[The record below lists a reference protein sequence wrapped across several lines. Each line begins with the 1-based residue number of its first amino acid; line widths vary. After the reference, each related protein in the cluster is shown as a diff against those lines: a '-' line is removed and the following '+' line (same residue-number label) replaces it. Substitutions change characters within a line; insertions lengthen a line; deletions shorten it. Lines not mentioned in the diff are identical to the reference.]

1 VLQGKGFRV
10 ALVTDGR
17 MSGASGKVPAAIHV
31 SPEAVAGGPLAR
43 VRDGDVIRL
52 DAPTG
57 TLQVQVPEDV
67 WAARDVAL
75 MPEALRAANGVGMGR
90 ALFASMRRNA
100 SSAEEGA
107 CSWL

>member
-1 VLQGKGFRV
+1 L
-10 ALVTDGR
+10 
-17 MSGASGKVPAAIHV
+17 
-31 SPEAVAGGPLAR
+31 PEAVAGGPLAR

-52 DAPTG
+52 DAPAG
-57 TLQVQVPEDV
+57 TLQVLVSDEV
-67 WAARDVAL
+67 WAARELAT
-75 MPEALRAANGVGMGR
+75 MPEALRVANGVGMGR